1 MTTDRKKLWIA
12 RVSCYNHDNQISGCS
27 AVGSTRHLGHC
38 CMMFERFFSNPGN
51 PCYTMFSCPS
61 YWIKVMKC
69 LVFTTILTTMK
80 WFFLFFL
87 IYYFLISGCS
97 SVDRT
102 RGLGKRVR
110 VSTYYCGKPRNPLQ
124 RNGFKKCFLKNRPKN
139 TPFWPPIDL
148 LVDIFF
154 VNFFWYFCFFL
165 L

>member
-1 MTTDRKKLWIA
+1 MTTVRKKLWIA
-12 RVSCYNHDNQISGCS
+12 RFSCYNHDSKISGCS
-27 AVGSTRHLGHC
+27 AVGSARDLGHC

-51 PCYTMFSCPS
+51 PCSTMFSCPS

-102 RGLGKRVR
+102 RGLG
-110 VSTYYCGKPRNPLQ
+110 PRGSWVWAPPL
-124 RNGFKKCFLKNRPKN
+124 GPK
-139 TPFWPPIDL
+139 TLWDL
-148 LVDIFF
+148 LISEGF
-154 VNFFWYFCFFL
+154 YFPSIL
-165 L
+165 LHLVVSCSRMNSL